1 MEPRDAENQEAKVDK
16 TIITVSVVLGGIYF
30 LLIFGYIALIASLFS
45 RTW

>member
-1 MEPRDAENQEAKVDK
+1 MQSAEDKNQEAKVDK
-16 TIITVSVVLGGIYF
+16 TIITVSVILGGIYF